1 MGMRMLRGRWCGV
14 VARRCRS
21 GMNDVLTEAT
31 LAGGGAPA
39 RRFRQRRGHYVL
51 NATSE
56 LPRDITKGRNKY
68 FSRKHTFIRARDS
81 LL

>member
-31 LAGGGAPA
+31 LASGGTPA
-39 RRFRQRRGHYVL
+39 RWFRQRRGY
-51 NATSE
+51 
-56 LPRDITKGRNKY
+56 
-68 FSRKHTFIRARDS
+68 
-81 LL
+81 